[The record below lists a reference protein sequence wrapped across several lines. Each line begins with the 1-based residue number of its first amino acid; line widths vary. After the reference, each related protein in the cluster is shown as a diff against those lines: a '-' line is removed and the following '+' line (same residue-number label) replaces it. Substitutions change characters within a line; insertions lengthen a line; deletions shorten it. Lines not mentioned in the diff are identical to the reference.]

1 MPIIIAAAAA
11 APHRKNADEGSMLGY
26 ILGSA
31 VFLAAVYGLFTL
43 AGFTV

>member
-1 MPIIIAAAAA
+1 MPTIIAAAP
-11 APHRKNADEGSMLGY
+11 APARKNADEGSMLGY
-26 ILGSA
+26 VIGSA